1 MKKVISLLSPFI
13 VIGMIIVN
21 PIESKAEKKNFWKGY

>member
-1 MKKVISLLSPFI
+1 MEKVISLLSPFI

-21 PIESKAEKKNFWKGY
+21 PIESKAEKK